1 MEIKRITEV
10 GVVVKNLEKATAV
23 FVELLGA
30 QAGEIITVKRYQ
42 MRYRMCRLGQVDF
55 ELMEPLDD
63 KGLIANYLKNK
74 GEGLHHIAFG
84 VDDLTD
90 GFNSLKKKGV
100 KFVDSEIQ
108 EMSGESIDMQGN
120 SIKGVSKL
128 AFAHPAFFN
137 GVLLEFIEY
146 PKKFKF

>member
-1 MEIKRITEV
+1 MKIKRITEV
-10 GVVVKNLEKATAV
+10 GVVVKNLEKATAI

-30 QAGEIITVKRYQ
+30 RAGEIIIVKRYQ

-84 VDDLTD
+84 VDNLAD

-128 AFAHPAFFN
+128 AFAHPAFFS

-146 PKKFKF
+146 PEKFKF